1 MGLLRCVC
9 IRGGEWLVGSRL
21 NAVGV
26 VDAEG
31 VQDGF
36 PPLYAPGRVPPAFLP
51 FDGCE
56 VEDFKRSLL
65 CREMP
70 APHCCVA
77 EPRVQALDRVC

>member
-1 MGLLRCVC
+1 MC
-9 IRGGEWLVGSRL
+9 IGGGEWLVVGRL
-21 NAVGV
+21 DAVGV

-36 PPLYAPGRVPPAFLP
+36 PPLYTPGRVGLVFLP

-70 APHCCVA
+70 APHCCFA
-77 EPRVQALDRVC
+77 EPSVERLDSVC